1 MSTTYLVMVNHVLR
15 RLRVDEVTGV
25 ADNAYAKMVGDY
37 VNDAK
42 RTVENAY
49 DWNAL
54 RTAITVTTSASTSEY
69 TITGSKERPKVI
81 DAINDTSNWFLKYRS
96 PAWMDNAYFI
106 STAPEAPPDS
116 YTFNGVDSSE
126 DTKIKLYP
134 TPDGVYSLRFYLL
147 VRPADW
153 SSDSD
158 TVDIPFAPII
168 HTAIALLAR
177 ERGET
182 GGTSAQEYFYLADRY
197 LSDAIA
203 LDSAKNPEELVY
215 SVA

>member
-15 RLRVDEVTGV
+15 RLREDEVTGV

-96 PAWMDNAYFI
+96 PAWMDNAYFV

-134 TPDGVYSLRFYLL
+134 TPDGVYSLRFNLV
-147 VRPADW
+147 VRPVDL

-158 TVDIPFAPII
+158 TVDIPFAPIV
-168 HTAIALLAR
+168 HSAIALLAR

-182 GGTSAQEYFYLADRY
+182 GGTSAQEYFALADNYLAD
-197 LSDAIA
+197 AIS
-203 LDSAKNPEELVY
+203 LDSFKNPEDLLFNVI
-215 SVA
+215 

>member
-15 RLRVDEVTGV
+15 RLREDEVTGV

-96 PAWMDNAYFI
+96 PAWMDNAYFV

-134 TPDGVYSLRFYLL
+134 TPDGVYSLRFNMV
-147 VRPADW
+147 VRPVDL

-158 TVDIPFAPII
+158 TVDIPFAPIVLS
-168 HTAIALLAR
+168 ALALLAR

-182 GGTSAQEYFYLADRY
+182 GGTSAQEYFALADNYLAD
-197 LSDAIA
+197 AIS
-203 LDSAKNPEELVY
+203 LDSFKNPEDLLFNVI
-215 SVA
+215 

>member
-15 RLRVDEVTGV
+15 RLREDEVTGV

-134 TPDGVYSLRFYLL
+134 TPDGVYSLRFNLV
-147 VRPADW
+147 VRPVDL

-158 TVDIPFAPII
+158 TVDIPFAPIV
-168 HTAIALLAR
+168 HSAIALLAR

-182 GGTSAQEYFYLADRY
+182 GGTSAQEYFALADNYLAD
-197 LSDAIA
+197 AIS
-203 LDSAKNPEELVY
+203 LDSFKNPEDLLFNVI
-215 SVA
+215 

>member
-15 RLRVDEVTGV
+15 RLREDEVTGV

-42 RTVENAY
+42 RTVENSYA
-49 DWNAL
+49 WNAL

-69 TITGSKERPKVI
+69 TISGSKERPKVI

-96 PAWMDNAYFI
+96 PAWMDNAYFV

-134 TPDGVYSLRFYLL
+134 TPDGVYSLRFNLV
-147 VRPADW
+147 VRPVDL

-182 GGTSAQEYFYLADRY
+182 GGTSAQEYFALADNYLAD
-197 LSDAIA
+197 AIS
-203 LDSAKNPEELVY
+203 LDSFKNPEDLLFNVI
-215 SVA
+215 

>member
-15 RLRVDEVTGV
+15 RLREDEVTGV

-81 DAINDTSNWFLKYRS
+81 DAINDTSNLFLKYRS
-96 PAWMDNAYFI
+96 PAWMDNAYFV

-134 TPDGVYSLRFYLL
+134 TPDGVYSLRFNMV
-147 VRPADW
+147 VRPVDL

-158 TVDIPFAPII
+158 TVDIPFAPIV
-168 HTAIALLAR
+168 HSAIALLAR

-182 GGTSAQEYFYLADRY
+182 GGTSAQEYFSLADSY

-203 LDSAKNPEELVY
+203 LDSFKNPEDLVY
-215 SVA
+215 SVT